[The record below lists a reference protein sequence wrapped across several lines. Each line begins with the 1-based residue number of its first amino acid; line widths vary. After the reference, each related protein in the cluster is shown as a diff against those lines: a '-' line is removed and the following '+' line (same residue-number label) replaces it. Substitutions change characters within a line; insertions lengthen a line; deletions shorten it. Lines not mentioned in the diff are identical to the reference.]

1 MNELVNKKINE
12 FISFLKESNINE
24 DIAVERVKEL
34 FPDKKYKHIFRK
46 NSTDFYIEN
55 KEIIRLV
62 PNNETKIIISYPE
75 GDRLGNRIADYST
88 NIWIEYLN
96 HDHIERL
103 PLFEYDQVDEHKLD
117 IIQEKME
124 ELLKEIKPTKQYVLT
139 YLYESLKKYPPVLP
153 TDLFER
159 SNDKILLDNE
169 VKSSIIEG
177 MKKIASYKADDAYDQ
192 YQYGHNGGEDV
203 EYWEMEKCEQFR
215 MIKLPDNVNNL
226 YRNDIR
232 DAYVEYPEAEK
243 ILLKHLNDYSD
254 QLKSLNQI
262 KDNKDSIFS
271 YLKAR
276 NEIAD
281 NYYKFTNMNFE
292 WFQIHRDLE
301 ESNLDYKID
310 YYYNKELR
318 NLYLDENLFLKP
330 LTLESISH
338 EIEQLE
344 KRISVTKE
352 AMNISAKYLNQND
365 LSYGINN
372 DVIDLE
378 QRINELDEQINDGF
392 KKLDDL
398 SNQKNFFFQVNKKKQ
413 VEDKKQEIKNDVRYN
428 REFKNYLE
436 SKLIAE
442 YMKEELDILNSTK
455 KQAESLNNKLP
466 QCDKN
471 ILQTLG
477 TFEDIPYA
485 LVNNPHDYQ
494 SIIDNKLSEIEN
506 VTQKLNEICECYEL
520 CSEIKR
526 KEIIESQEKEV
537 DEEDVQF
544 DDQESDSL
552 QL

>member
-1 MNELVNKKINE
+1 M
-12 FISFLKESNINE
+12 
-24 DIAVERVKEL
+24 
-34 FPDKKYKHIFRK
+34 
-46 NSTDFYIEN
+46 
-55 KEIIRLV
+55 
-62 PNNETKIIISYPE
+62 
-75 GDRLGNRIADYST
+75 
-88 NIWIEYLN
+88 
-96 HDHIERL
+96 
-103 PLFEYDQVDEHKLD
+103 
-117 IIQEKME
+117 
-124 ELLKEIKPTKQYVLT
+124 
-139 YLYESLKKYPPVLP
+139 
-153 TDLFER
+153 
-159 SNDKILLDNE
+159 
-169 VKSSIIEG
+169 
-177 MKKIASYKADDAYDQ
+177 
-192 YQYGHNGGEDV
+192 
-203 EYWEMEKCEQFR
+203 
-215 MIKLPDNVNNL
+215 
-226 YRNDIR
+226 
-232 DAYVEYPEAEK
+232 
-243 ILLKHLNDYSD
+243 LKHLNDYSD

-466 QCDKN
+466 QCGDKN

-494 SIIDNKLSEIEN
+494 SIIDNKLSEIDN

-526 KEIIESQEKEV
+526 KEIFESQEKEV